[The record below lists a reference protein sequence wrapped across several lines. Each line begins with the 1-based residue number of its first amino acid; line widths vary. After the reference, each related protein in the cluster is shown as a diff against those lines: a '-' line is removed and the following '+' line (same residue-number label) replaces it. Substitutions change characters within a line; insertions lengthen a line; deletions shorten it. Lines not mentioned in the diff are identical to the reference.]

1 MEQNEGGKVL
11 TIAIDEVEVGIV
23 KVIVLLSSTSDMEK
37 EKSFPPAD
45 THFQFS
51 AKVKFQIWD
60 LFREFSASTARLL
73 DSFSMS
79 DADYNTTY
87 RLYFWKLYFVIWK
100 QIVALYI
107 YCQAQ
112 LQLAISLEIELS

>member
-45 THFQFS
+45 TRFKIS
-51 AKVKFQIWD
+51 AKVKFQI
-60 LFREFSASTARLL
+60 
-73 DSFSMS
+73 
-79 DADYNTTY
+79 
-87 RLYFWKLYFVIWK
+87 
-100 QIVALYI
+100 
-107 YCQAQ
+107 
-112 LQLAISLEIELS
+112 